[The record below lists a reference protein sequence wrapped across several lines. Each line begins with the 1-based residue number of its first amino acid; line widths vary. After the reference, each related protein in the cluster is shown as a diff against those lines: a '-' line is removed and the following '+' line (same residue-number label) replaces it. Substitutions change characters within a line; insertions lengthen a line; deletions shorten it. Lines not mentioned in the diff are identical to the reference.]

1 MNAKLNVTIGQ
12 HSEQGLKSENQDF
25 HGAIIPE
32 SPQLDTK
39 GIAIAIADGV
49 SSSIDGREASQTAV
63 GSFLSDYYSTPDSW
77 TAKTSAHKILTAINS
92 WLYSK
97 AQHTEHATRGLL
109 TTFSALVLKS
119 TTGHIFHVGDSRV
132 YRLQKHNME
141 QLTTDHRRWVS
152 EEKNY
157 LNRAVG
163 IDIHLDIDYRKLTLK
178 PGDIFI
184 LTTDGV
190 HDFVN
195 NNDIQRIVEENHDL
209 QAAAEKLVKFA
220 LDGGSNDNI
229 TAQIVRV
236 DSLPMK
242 DTNTALKELTQLP
255 FPPPLDPGMVL
266 DGYRILKE
274 IHASKRTQVYKAED
288 SETGQTVII
297 KTPSVNYDDDPAYI
311 EGFVREEWAG
321 KRINNSRVLK
331 IIDQKRKRTFRYY
344 IMEYID
350 GQTLREWMNQHSRPD
365 IKEVRLLVE
374 QITTGLRAFHRLEML
389 HQDLKPENIMLDA
402 NGTAKIIDFGST
414 KIAGIAEISSPI
426 ERIEM
431 LGTKNYTA
439 PEYLLG
445 QPGSNRSDI
454 FSLGTITY
462 ELLTGKLPYGDAL
475 DRTEGRSAVAKLK
488 YQPSYHHNPMIPVWM
503 DRAIKKA
510 VHPEA
515 KQRYDILSEFIHDLS
530 HPNPNFM
537 DDASVPLLERNPIA
551 FWRGL
556 SIALAIGNGVLL
568 YLLLR

>member
-1 MNAKLNVTIGQ
+1 
-12 HSEQGLKSENQDF
+12 
-25 HGAIIPE
+25 
-32 SPQLDTK
+32 
-39 GIAIAIADGV
+39 
-49 SSSIDGREASQTAV
+49 
-63 GSFLSDYYSTPDSW
+63 
-77 TAKTSAHKILTAINS
+77 
-92 WLYSK
+92 
-97 AQHTEHATRGLL
+97 
-109 TTFSALVLKS
+109 
-119 TTGHIFHVGDSRV
+119 
-132 YRLQKHNME
+132 
-141 QLTTDHRRWVS
+141 
-152 EEKNY
+152 
-157 LNRAVG
+157 
-163 IDIHLDIDYRKLTLK
+163 
-178 PGDIFI
+178 
-184 LTTDGV
+184 
-190 HDFVN
+190 
-195 NNDIQRIVEENHDL
+195 
-209 QAAAEKLVKFA
+209 
-220 LDGGSNDNI
+220 
-229 TAQIVRV
+229 
-236 DSLPMK
+236 
-242 DTNTALKELTQLP
+242 
-255 FPPPLDPGMVL
+255 
-266 DGYRILKE
+266 
-274 IHASKRTQVYKAED
+274 
-288 SETGQTVII
+288 
-297 KTPSVNYDDDPAYI
+297 
-311 EGFVREEWAG
+311 
-321 KRINNSRVLK
+321 
-331 IIDQKRKRTFRYY
+331 IIDQKRKRNFRYY

-350 GQTLREWMNQHSRPD
+350 GQTLRDWMDQHSRPD

-374 QITTGLRAFHRLEML
+374 QVTTGLRAFHRLEML

-475 DRTEGRSAVAKLK
+475 DRTEGRRAVAKLK

-537 DDASVPLLERNPIA
+537 DDASAPLLERNPVV

-568 YLLLR
+568 YLLMR